1 MTRYDRQERINN
13 WNQQKLLESEVVV
26 CGGGPLA
33 HFFVAAAAALGFG
46 HLRIVDNF
54 FVEHAQ
60 VGEFLAAGQHDGR
73 FRAELLAA
81 AAERINPDVEAEPEV
96 WRMGNRRHLSIM
108 GQPDLIIDTS
118 NDPTSELL
126 LYRYG
131 QQHGIPVVNGS
142 ARRYHSEVKRV
153 PTGQIVR
160 GDLSPDYAG
169 QRGDPFSASVAAA
182 LVADE
187 GRSSLLTLP
196 GDHPLRVPG
205 YYHML
210 APNYIDANDTLTP
223 TEIDTDHHALVV
235 GAGALGNWVAL
246 LLALKGVKRITLMD
260 DDDIEEVNLNR
271 QIMFTLIDDP
281 IGKPKA
287 EVLAEVVRRIN
298 PSVQIQGIKARF
310 DGSDAHG
317 ADIIYRCTDSLGS
330 SLVINDYALA
340 HKLPVVY
347 MGTEVHSAQC
357 YAFVPGRNY
366 CLDCLLNLRDTLI
379 ANPEEVPDG
388 CLVQPNPSVVTTNLL
403 AAGIGSNY
411 YDAIYHLGDAP
422 RPLPGNVLKY
432 NLLAPNR
439 LVYPFGE
446 EMPALAPDR
455 KCVCHDWLAAAG
467 GVTSRSGAIIAAQ
480 TLSKTRSKSN
490 EARGSYTQSSA
501 LSTEYA

>member
-13 WNQQKLLESEVVV
+13 WNQQKLLESEIVV

-46 HLRIVDNF
+46 HVRIVDNF
-54 FVEHAQ
+54 FVERPQ
-60 VGEFLAAGQHDGR
+60 IGEFLAAAQQGGH

-81 AAERINPDVEAEPEV
+81 AAERINPDVEAEPEI

-131 QQHGIPVVNGS
+131 QQHNIPVVNGS
-142 ARRYHSEVKRV
+142 AKRFHSEVKRV

-169 QRGDPFSASVAAA
+169 ERGDPYSASIAAA

-187 GRSSLLTLP
+187 GRSAIMPLP
-196 GDHPLRVPG
+196 DEQPLRVPV
-205 YYHML
+205 YYNML
-210 APNYIDANDTLTP
+210 APNYIDAADTLAP

-246 LLALKGVKRITLMD
+246 LLALKGVKHITIMD

-287 EVLAEVVRRIN
+287 EVLATVVGRIN
-298 PSVQIQGIKARF
+298 PNVKIEGIKARF
-310 DGSDAHG
+310 DGQDAHG
-317 ADIIYRCTDSLGS
+317 ADILYRCTDSLSS
-330 SLVINDYALA
+330 SLIINDYALA

-366 CLDCLLNLRDTLI
+366 CLDCLLNLRQTLI

-411 YDAIYHLGDAP
+411 YDAIYHKDNAP
-422 RPLPGNVLKY
+422 RPIPGNVLKY

-446 EMPALAPDR
+446 DLPAIPADSE
-455 KCVCHDWLAAAG
+455 CVCHDWLAEAQG
-467 GVTSRSGAIIAAQ
+467 GASD
-480 TLSKTRSKSN
+480 L
-490 EARGSYTQSSA
+490 EA
-501 LSTEYA
+501 LSATTNL